1 MAKSARQYVR
11 PTDDDLRVR
20 ALEID
25 DPHNQAGL
33 VNHIPN
39 GVDVV
44 RIINTYS
51 YSLWPA
57 DKAYCAKCEGKRH
70 KHGFTA
76 ELDDGTLALLGS
88 RCGEKLWGQSWQ
100 EAAGR
105 FKEELDRA
113 GTILGFD
120 RIVPEL
126 RSIREALEG
135 WRPAVSCVAKHQQ
148 AFIKQHSFWFYEFRA
163 AAVRHDR
170 RLVVHESTRDHAG
183 EAEYERRYGDKP
195 SREFYMSVERTVHH
209 LEGGAFFT
217 TEKPDNLFQLA
228 LDAIDAAIA
237 VGSNTKL
244 HSQMKLRE
252 HRAKVRDAK
261 DWLERV
267 AIVARALRTFYGN
280 DHMSRVVGWIHR
292 TKSDRAVDAALKFM
306 KLPTD
311 YHVLDTEPLRR
322 LQTL

>member
-20 ALEID
+20 ILEID
-25 DPHNQAGL
+25 DPHGQAGL
-33 VNHIPN
+33 VNHIPA

-44 RIINTYS
+44 RIVNTYS
-51 YSLWPA
+51 YSRWPS

-88 RCGEKLWGQSWQ
+88 KCGEQLWGQSWK
-100 EAAGR
+100 EATGR

-126 RSIREALEG
+126 RSIREALES
-135 WRPAVSCVAKHQQ
+135 WRPPVACVAKHQQ
-148 AFIKQHSFWFYEFRA
+148 TFTKQMSYWFYELRT
-163 AAVRHDR
+163 AAVRHDQ
-170 RLVVHESTRDHAG
+170 RLVIHESVRDHSG
-183 EAEYERRYGDKP
+183 EADYERRYGEKP

-209 LEGGAFFT
+209 LEGGAFFA
-217 TEKPDNLFQLA
+217 TEKPDNLFRLA
-228 LDAIDAAIA
+228 LDDIDAAIA

-261 DWLERV
+261 DRLERV
-267 AIVARALRTFYGN
+267 ATVIRALRTFYGN
-280 DHMSRVVGWIHR
+280 DHFSRVAGWMHR
-292 TKSDRAVDAALKFM
+292 SKSERAVDAALKFM
-306 KLPTD
+306 KLPDD
-311 YHVLDTEPLRR
+311 YRVLDTEPLRR
-322 LQTL
+322 LQKL

>member
-20 ALEID
+20 TLEID
-25 DPHNQAGL
+25 DPHGQAGL
-33 VNHIPN
+33 VNHIPD

-44 RIINTYS
+44 RIVNTYS

-88 RCGEKLWGQSWQ
+88 RCGELLWGQSWQ
-100 EAAGR
+100 EATGR

-126 RSIREALEG
+126 RSIREDLES
-135 WRPAVSCVAKHQQ
+135 WRPAVACIAKHQQ
-148 AFIKQHSFWFYEFRA
+148 TFIKQLSYWFYELKMA
-163 AAVRHDR
+163 SVRHDQ
-170 RLVVHESTRDHAG
+170 RLVIHESVRDHAA
-183 EAEYERRYGDKP
+183 EADYERRYGEKP
-195 SREFYMSVERTVHH
+195 PREFYTSMERTVHH
-209 LEGGAFFT
+209 LEGGAFFA

-228 LDAIDAAIA
+228 LGAIDEAIA

-252 HRAKVRDAK
+252 HRAKVRDAR

-267 AIVARALRTFYGN
+267 AVVTRALRTFYGN
-280 DHMSRVVGWIHR
+280 DHMLHVVDWMHR
-292 TKSDRAVDAALKFM
+292 AKSDRAVDAALRFM
-306 KLPTD
+306 KLPSD
-311 YHVLDTEPLRR
+311 YRVLDTEPLRR
-322 LQTL
+322 LQRL